1 MQTTQEMVR
10 RACTGIE
17 AVSLA
22 VNVFILGTSLW
33 VRTVPTA
40 KHHTQRVSYT
50 IIMWAVAMQMGY
62 DIDRLILYSGV
73 SLPSRTVR
81 AESEQLL
88 TAL

>member
-22 VNVFILGTSLW
+22 VNIFILGTSLW

-50 IIMWAVAMQMGY
+50 IIMWAVAMQTGY

-73 SLPSRTVR
+73 SFRSYPSCTG
-81 AESEQLL
+81 SEQML
-88 TAL
+88 TAS

>member
-73 SLPSRTVR
+73 SLLSHSFC
-81 AESEQLL
+81 AGSEPVLITL
-88 TAL
+88 